1 VSSESG
7 ERPPNPRIWVDADAC
22 PGAIKD
28 LVFRMSR
35 RRQVPVCL
43 VANRPMYLPSTSLVS
58 LVRVASEPDEV
69 DRYIVEHVAPHDLV
83 ITADI
88 PLAAAV
94 VDKQALAISPRGEL
108 YTAANV
114 QERLAVRNLMQQ
126 LRSDGLVL
134 GGPTALSAADCQR
147 FAAALDRSLTSL
159 LKARTPHEKESC

>member
-1 VSSESG
+1 MSSESG
-7 ERPPNPRIWVDADAC
+7 ERPPSPRIWIDADAC
-22 PGAIKD
+22 PGAIKE

-43 VANRPMYLPSTSLVS
+43 VANRPMHFPSTSLVS
-58 LVRVASEPDEV
+58 LVRVAPEPDEV
-69 DRYIVEHVAPHDLV
+69 DRYIVAHVAPHDLV

-94 VDKQALAISPRGEL
+94 VDKQALAISPRGEM

-159 LKARTPHEKESC
+159 LKVRPPYEHDTG

>member
-7 ERPPNPRIWVDADAC
+7 ARPPSPRIWIDADAC
-22 PGAIKD
+22 PGAIKE
-28 LVFRMSR
+28 LVLRMSR

-43 VANRPMYLPSTSLVS
+43 VANRPRYLPPSSLVTF
-58 LVRVASEPDEV
+58 VRVAPEPDEV
-69 DRYIVEHVAPHDLV
+69 DRYIVEHVAPYDLV

-94 VDKQALAISPRGEL
+94 VDKQALAISPRGEM

-159 LKARTPHEKESC
+159 LKVRPPYEKESG

>member
-1 VSSESG
+1 MRNESG
-7 ERPPNPRIWVDADAC
+7 EHVPGPRIWIDADAC

-28 LVFRMSR
+28 LILRMTR

-43 VANRPMYLPSTSLVS
+43 VANRPMSLPLASRATLI
-58 LVRVASEPDEV
+58 RVAPEPDEV
-69 DRYIVEHVAPHDLV
+69 DRYIVAHVAPHDLV

-94 VDKQALAISPRGEL
+94 VDKQALAISPRGEI

-114 QERLAVRNLMQQ
+114 QERLAVRNLLQQ

-134 GGPTALSAADCQR
+134 GGPAALNAADCQR

-159 LKARTPHEKESC
+159 LKARTPDEKDSG

>member
-1 VSSESG
+1 MYI
-7 ERPPNPRIWVDADAC
+7 PPV
-22 PGAIKD
+22 
-28 LVFRMSR
+28 
-35 RRQVPVCL
+35 
-43 VANRPMYLPSTSLVS
+43 SLVS
-58 LVRVASEPDEV
+58 FVRVAPEPDEV
-69 DRYIVEHVAPHDLV
+69 DRYIVAHVAPYDLV

-134 GGPTALSAADCQR
+134 SGPTALSAADCQR
-147 FAAALDRSLTSL
+147 FAAALDRSLTSM
-159 LKARTPHEKESC
+159 LKAKTPYEQESS